1 MKLAFNGATTI
12 EAGLVEDVECAKKA
26 GFELIEIWKSKL
38 LNMLKKDGVENVKS
52 LFERHRLKPVTINSI
67 EQITFFENEQEKLK
81 ECEQL
86 CKLAKELGVEG
97 IVVVP
102 GFLKGFVDEKTIED
116 ESVKML
122 KKMADVAKKFS
133 VKLGFEF
140 LGFPNCSVN
149 KIDSAWK
156 IVRKVNEENVG
167 VIVDTC
173 HFFAGGSRLEQ
184 LEKIDPKKIL
194 IVHVNDLP
202 KLKDVKDSDRVMPG
216 DGILPLKDFFAT
228 LKRIGYDGAVSVEL
242 FNEDYWKKPACETA
256 KVAFEKLKA
265 FV

>member
-12 EAGLVEDVECAKKA
+12 KAGLGEDVVCAQKA
-26 GFELIEIWKSKL
+26 GFEMIEIWKSKL
-38 LNMLKKDGVENVKS
+38 LDMLRKDGIEKVKQ
-52 LFERHRLKPVTINSI
+52 LFGKLKPVTINSI
-67 EQITFFENEQEKLK
+67 EQITFFESEAEKLK
-81 ECEQL
+81 ECEEL
-86 CKLAKELGVEG
+86 CGLAKELGVEG

-102 GFLKGFVDEKTIED
+102 GFLKKAVDEKTIED

-122 KKMADVAKKFS
+122 KKMSNIAKKFG

-140 LGFPNCSVN
+140 LGFSDCSVN
-149 KIDSAWK
+149 EIERAWK
-156 IVRKVNEENVG
+156 IVQRVSEENVG
-167 VIVDTC
+167 IIVDTC

-202 KLKDVKDSDRVMPG
+202 KLNDVKDSDRVMPG

-228 LKRIGYDGAVSVEL
+228 LRKIGYDGPVSVEL
-242 FNEDYWKKPACETA
+242 FNETYWNMPACETA
-256 KVAFEKLKA
+256 RIAFEKLKA
-265 FV
+265 FC

>member
-12 EAGLVEDVECAKKA
+12 KAGLVEDVECAKKA

-38 LNMLKKDGVENVKS
+38 LDMLKKDGVETVKK
-52 LFERHRLKPVTINSI
+52 LFEKHKLKPMTINSI
-67 EQITFFENEQEKLK
+67 EQITFFESEQEKLK

-97 IVVVP
+97 IVLVP

-116 ESVKML
+116 ESIKML
-122 KKMADVAKKFS
+122 KKMSNIANRFG

-149 KIDSAWK
+149 KIELAWK
-156 IVRKVNEENVG
+156 IVQKVNEENVG
-167 VIVDTC
+167 IIVDTC
-173 HFFAGGSRLEQ
+173 HFFAGGSKLEQ

-202 KLKDVKDSDRVMPG
+202 KLKDVKDSDRVMPA
-216 DGILPLKDFFAT
+216 DGIVHLKDFFVT
-228 LKRIGYDGAVSVEL
+228 LRKIGYDGAVSVEL
-242 FNEDYWKKPACETA
+242 FNEDYWNKPACETA

-265 FV
+265 FM